1 MVLHHYCQQHLFLQ
15 ENHHVLVNRYWCQNT
30 IPYLWSSPF
39 SNRRKIHKIIPLYM
53 TFLSDDRLDE
63 LYQKGV
69 PKIPKNICLFDYPLL
84 LQNLDIQLLSWAIYN
99 WLKFEILKIKKGK
112 IQDHKKIIYGDDDDD
127 DAEIYYYDNNNRNE
141 NYGFLDVKMFIK
153 LFSELCRIFLIKSTK
168 IFKLNETFESELKF
182 LISRQRNLNK
192 IIARNCNFE
201 KSIFKS
207 LMDYCNNSLS
217 VLEFYNFRFEPM
229 SLDLLRQCK
238 NLKILK
244 LEFVKYNGSKELY
257 RLLGQIKFLKLKN
270 LSLKLIDYE
279 TSYDAQYNFGP
290 TIEEFYEIFKTN
302 GLNLN
307 ILKLEINFE
316 KYSEALSIIGKNCK
330 NLKEVEVIGNY
341 DVKDLLIFLNQPLN
355 LKKLSLGSSDIDPIE
370 ILLQIPN
377 LIAIKKLSYFY
388 TNWVFY
394 TSEILNILN
403 NWEAPCLEFSYWCAE
418 NLLELHEK

>member
-1 MVLHHYCQQHLFLQ
+1 M
-15 ENHHVLVNRYWCQNT
+15 
-30 IPYLWSSPF
+30 I
-39 SNRRKIHKIIPLYM
+39 
-53 TFLSDDRLDE
+53 DE
-63 LYQKGV
+63 LYIK
-69 PKIPKNICLFDYPLL
+69 
-84 LQNLDIQLLSWAIYN
+84 QNL
-99 WLKFEILKIKKGK
+99 LKSI
-112 IQDHKKIIYGDDDDD
+112 
-127 DAEIYYYDNNNRNE
+127 
-141 NYGFLDVKMFIK
+141 
-153 LFSELCRIFLIKSTK
+153 SIKSQK
-168 IFKLNETFESELKF
+168 ITNLIISDETFESELKF

-418 NLLELHEK
+418 NLLELHEKMFINYYQERINRNLNEDKIKKMNFMIKSIVYWDLRRLCLVVQTGEIGMGTVQPNPVQPAVRNRTDAVWFTHFKPRFNQPRMSIDKRIDNAALSPTSIVQIFDNDTNNSSSIMQIPDINNSIQIHDIML

>member
-1 MVLHHYCQQHLFLQ
+1 
-15 ENHHVLVNRYWCQNT
+15 
-30 IPYLWSSPF
+30 
-39 SNRRKIHKIIPLYM
+39 
-53 TFLSDDRLDE
+53 
-63 LYQKGV
+63 
-69 PKIPKNICLFDYPLL
+69 
-84 LQNLDIQLLSWAIYN
+84 
-99 WLKFEILKIKKGK
+99 
-112 IQDHKKIIYGDDDDD
+112 
-127 DAEIYYYDNNNRNE
+127 
-141 NYGFLDVKMFIK
+141 
-153 LFSELCRIFLIKSTK
+153 
-168 IFKLNETFESELKF
+168 
-182 LISRQRNLNK
+182 
-192 IIARNCNFE
+192 
-201 KSIFKS
+201 
-207 LMDYCNNSLS
+207 
-217 VLEFYNFRFEPM
+217 M

-418 NLLELHEK
+418 NLLELHEKMFINYYQERINRNLNEDKIKKMNFMIKSIVYWDLRRLCLVVVKFI